1 MELTETE
8 LQLVIEGLR
17 AHLAT
22 FEPNTVIY
30 PIMRRDINNL
40 IKKLQES
47 AQDRS

>member
-1 MELTETE
+1 MKLTETE
-8 LQLVIEGLR
+8 LRLVIDGLR

-22 FEPNTVIY
+22 FEPNSVIY

-40 IKKLQES
+40 IKKLEES